1 MRQAKGYYCAIAA
14 AVAFGLQPLIATYA
28 YSYGI
33 GSNLLAFLKVLI
45 MVPVFAIA
53 CICKKESLRLSKKQ
67 AADIC
72 VLAFTGAALTS
83 SLLFASYR
91 PIDTGMA
98 TSLNF
103 THPVFVLV
111 LGALFYRDRFSKATW
126 ISLFICVCGVSLFCD
141 LSSEFSWKGFGWAL
155 LSGLTYG
162 IYVLY
167 MEKSRIME
175 SISFLAYTFYF
186 FLFASCML
194 FFITLFAGELN
205 FSFPGEAWKIIVL
218 FSLDGRLLATVLLQ
232 CSVSFIGSAKSAILG
247 ALEPVTSM
255 AVGIAILGEHI
266 KIKSL
271 IGCIL
276 IVISTMILIIY
287 TPKESSKPNA
297 PASSAFST
305 K

>member
-1 MRQAKGYYCAIAA
+1 MRQAKGYYCVIAA

-28 YSYGI
+28 Y
-33 GSNLLAFLKVLI
+33 LLFL
-45 MVPVFAIA
+45 
-53 CICKKESLRLSKKQ
+53 SLR
-67 AADIC
+67 
-72 VLAFTGAALTS
+72 
-83 SLLFASYR
+83 
-91 PIDTGMA
+91 
-98 TSLNF
+98 
-103 THPVFVLV
+103 
-111 LGALFYRDRFSKATW
+111 
-126 ISLFICVCGVSLFCD
+126 
-141 LSSEFSWKGFGWAL
+141 
-155 LSGLTYG
+155 
-162 IYVLY
+162 
-167 MEKSRIME
+167 
-175 SISFLAYTFYF
+175 
-186 FLFASCML
+186 FASCML

-218 FSLDGRLLATVLLQ
+218 FSLDGGLLATVLLQ

>member
-1 MRQAKGYYCAIAA
+1 
-14 AVAFGLQPLIATYA
+14 
-28 YSYGI
+28 
-33 GSNLLAFLKVLI
+33 
-45 MVPVFAIA
+45 
-53 CICKKESLRLSKKQ
+53 
-67 AADIC
+67 
-72 VLAFTGAALTS
+72 
-83 SLLFASYR
+83 
-91 PIDTGMA
+91 
-98 TSLNF
+98 
-103 THPVFVLV
+103 
-111 LGALFYRDRFSKATW
+111 
-126 ISLFICVCGVSLFCD
+126 
-141 LSSEFSWKGFGWAL
+141 
-155 LSGLTYG
+155 
-162 IYVLY
+162 

-218 FSLDGRLLATVLLQ
+218 FSLDGGLLATVLLQ
-232 CSVSFIGSAKSAILG
+232 CSVSFIGSAKS
-247 ALEPVTSM
+247 
-255 AVGIAILGEHI
+255 AILGEHI